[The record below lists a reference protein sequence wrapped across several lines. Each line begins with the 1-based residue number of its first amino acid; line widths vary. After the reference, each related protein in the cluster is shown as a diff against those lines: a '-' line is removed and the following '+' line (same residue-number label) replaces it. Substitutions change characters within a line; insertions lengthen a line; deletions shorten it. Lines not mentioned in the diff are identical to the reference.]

1 VLERRLLDHDVAV
14 LVAPRLESEGFL
26 IAFSERGGGVSGPPF
41 RGLNL
46 GLKSGDDPERVRENR
61 RRLIS
66 ALGVPA
72 FACPRQVH
80 STNVFRVGPESA
92 GRGFADPSEGIPA
105 TDALVTTSP
114 DVPIAVLSADCV
126 PLALVD
132 SATGAIAVVHAGWRG
147 VAAGM
152 VQAAIGEFPDPDRVE
167 AVVGP
172 AIGPDHY
179 EVGDDVASAV
189 GAGSEGGAITHRA
202 GSRLLLDLP
211 GTVARSLRNLG
222 VSHVAEARECTA
234 CQPERFFSHR
244 RDGSTGRQGLVAVRR
259 S

>member
-1 VLERRLLDHDVAV
+1 
-14 LVAPRLESEGFL
+14 
-26 IAFSERGGGVSGPPF
+26 
-41 RGLNL
+41 
-46 GLKSGDDPERVRENR
+46 
-61 RRLIS
+61 
-66 ALGVPA
+66 
-72 FACPRQVH
+72 
-80 STNVFRVGPESA
+80 
-92 GRGFADPSEGIPA
+92 
-105 TDALVTTSP
+105 
-114 DVPIAVLSADCV
+114 
-126 PLALVD
+126 
-132 SATGAIAVVHAGWRG
+132 